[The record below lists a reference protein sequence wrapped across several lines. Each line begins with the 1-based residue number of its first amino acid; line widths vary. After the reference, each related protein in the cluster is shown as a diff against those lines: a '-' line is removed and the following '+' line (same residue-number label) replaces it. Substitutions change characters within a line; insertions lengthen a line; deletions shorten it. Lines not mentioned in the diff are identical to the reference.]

1 MPSLSKHRRFP
12 ATAGLCQKQAKQLE
26 RLMAYR
32 SLRDFIAKLEMAGEL
47 VRVAEPVS
55 TVLEMTEI
63 CTRLLAEGG
72 PAVLFENPIRAD
84 GEPSNIPCLANLFGT
99 VKRVAM
105 GVTLNGVERTTAGEL
120 REVGELLAFLRQ
132 PEPPR
137 GLKDAIDLLPLA
149 KTVLGMRPKT
159 VKRAPVQEVVLK
171 GADIDLNA
179 LPIQTCWPG
188 EPAPLIT
195 WPLVVTKGPSD
206 SREDDFNLG
215 IYRMQ
220 VLGKDRAIMRW
231 LAHRGGAQH
240 HRRAKEASGKSGPTS
255 LPACAVIG
263 ADPGL
268 ILAAVTPVPDTL
280 SEYQF
285 AGLMRGAPAE
295 LVPAK
300 TVPLMV
306 PANAEIVI
314 EGHVLFDDY
323 EDEGPYGDHTG
334 YYNSVEKFP
343 VFQVSAITMR
353 RDPIYL
359 TTLTGRPPDEPSVL
373 GEALNEV
380 FIPLFQQQFPEIV
393 DFWLPPEGCSY
404 RIAVVSMKKAYPG
417 HAKRV
422 MLGVWSYLRQFMYT
436 KWVIVVD
443 DDIDA
448 RNWKDV
454 MWALSTRM
462 DPARDITLIEGTP
475 IDYLDF
481 ASPESGLGS
490 KIGLDA
496 TDKWPP
502 ETHREWGR
510 KLGMDPEVVEAVTE
524 KWGRLGLP
532 GSGKPI
538 WK

>member
-1 MPSLSKHRRFP
+1 
-12 ATAGLCQKQAKQLE
+12 
-26 RLMAYR
+26 MAYR
-32 SLRDFIAKLEMAGEL
+32 SLREFIAKLEAAGEL
-47 VRVAEPVS
+47 VRVTEPVS

-63 CTRLLAEGG
+63 HRRLLRQGG
-72 PAVLFENPIRAD
+72 PAVLFENVIRAD
-84 GEPSNIPCLANLFGT
+84 GERSPMPCLVNLFGT

-105 GVTLNGVERTTAGEL
+105 GVTLEGRERTTAADL
-120 REVGELLAFLRQ
+120 REVGELLAFLRS

-137 GLKDAIDLLPLA
+137 GLKDALDMLPLA
-149 KTVLGMRPKT
+149 KTVMAMRPAT
-159 VKRAPVQEVVLK
+159 VKKAPVQEIVWT
-171 GADIDLNA
+171 GDQIDLTK

-195 WPLVVTKGPSD
+195 WPLVVTKGPSTE
-206 SREDDFNLG
+206 REDDYNLG

-220 VLGKDRAIMRW
+220 VLGKDRTIMRW

-240 HRRAKEASGKSGPTS
+240 HRRWKAAGKPEP
-255 LPACAVIG
+255 LPACAVLG
-263 ADPGL
+263 ADPGT
-268 ILAAVTPVPDTL
+268 ILAAVTPVPETL

-285 AGLMRGAPAE
+285 AGLMRGAKAE
-295 LVPAK
+295 LVAAK

-306 PANAEIVI
+306 PAEAEIVI
-314 EGHVLFDDY
+314 EGHVLLDEY
-323 EDEGPYGDHTG
+323 ADEGPYGDHTG

-359 TTLTGRPPDEPSVL
+359 TTFTGRPPDEPSVL

-380 FIPLFQQQFPEIV
+380 FIPLLRQQFPEIV

-422 MLGVWSYLRQFMYT
+422 MMGVWSYLRQFMYT

-448 RNWKDV
+448 RDWKDV

-462 DPARDITLIEGTP
+462 DPARDITLVEGTP

-496 TDKWPP
+496 TNKWPP
-502 ETHREWGR
+502 ETHREWGE
-510 KLGMDPEVVEAVTE
+510 KLDMDEATVARVTDR
-524 KWGRLGLP
+524 WASLGLP
-532 GSGKPI
+532 PLKG
-538 WK
+538 